1 MKNVLAIGS
10 YFSTRKRP
18 TELLLLA
25 VWFALIVGFAELAVL
40 AVRKFI
46 LDQMLFVGPQVI
58 WMTPLSYVLFFVGI
72 GLVLQGIAWKWP
84 RLVSLRT
91 TVFLFTF
98 LAAFSFL
105 FLWYPR
111 LHKLAILFLAL
122 GLAVQAARLS
132 ATRAEGVQRLVGR
145 TVGWMAGLV
154 LVMAVGLHG
163 WRALV
168 EHGEMAKLAPAR
180 AQAPN
185 VLLIVLDTVRAQSLS
200 VYGYQRPTT
209 PQLEKLAKRGVRFER
224 AISTAPWTAP
234 AHASMFTGRWP
245 HELSTDWKTMHL
257 KPLDAT
263 HPTLAEV
270 LGARGYATAGF
281 VANVE
286 MAGYETGLSRGF
298 THYEDY
304 PVSAA
309 EVVLSSS
316 LGRLITMS
324 PKLRSLVD
332 YYDVPSRKTA
342 ANINEAFL
350 DWQAGQPGRPFFA
363 FLNYFDAHE
372 PYLPPQ
378 PFDSMF
384 GPVSPR
390 KNHLTLHLR
399 AHLAKRE
406 DKDEM
411 SPQEI
416 QAEVDAYESAIA
428 YMDHQLGHLFDELEK
443 RKILDNTVVIITSD
457 HGEQFGEH
465 GLFEHVNSLYLPLL
479 HVPLLISYPD
489 AVPAGLSVSEPVSL
503 RNLPSTVGELVGLK
517 ESVSFPGGSLS
528 RFWSNTPESRSLE
541 IEPLLSEVEFMPGV
555 PESWPIIKGD
565 MKSLVLSQYHYI
577 KNGDG
582 REELYDWKTDPGEE
596 RDLAASVEGRQILVS
611 FRENLDTILV
621 NDRTPR
627 QNTAKNYAN
636 KP

>member
-1 MKNVLAIGS
+1 MTDVASESPTAVRVVGQAYKILVLA
-10 YFSTRKRP
+10 
-18 TELLLLA
+18 A
-25 VWFALIVGFAELAVL
+25 WFALIVGFAELTVL
-40 AVRKFI
+40 GVRKFI

-58 WMTPLSYVLFFVGI
+58 WMTPLSYVLFFVAI
-72 GLVLQGIAWKWP
+72 GLMLQGIAWKWP

-111 LHKLAILFLAL
+111 LHKLAILLLTL
-122 GLAVQAARLS
+122 GLAVHAARLS

-154 LVMAVGLHG
+154 LIMAVGLHG

-245 HELSTDWKTMHL
+245 HELSIGWLT
-257 KPLDAT
+257 PLDAT
-263 HPTLAEV
+263 YPTLAEV

-281 VANVE
+281 VANVRYT
-286 MAGYETGLSRGF
+286 GYETGLNRGF
-298 THYEDY
+298 IHFEDY
-304 PVSAA
+304 PTSFGEIVI
-309 EVVLSSS
+309 SSS
-316 LGRLITMS
+316 LGRFITNS
-324 PKLRSLVD
+324 PRLRQAVGCHDLLD
-332 YYDVPSRKTA
+332 RKAA

-372 PYLPPQ
+372 PYAPPK

-384 GPVSPR
+384 GPVRPR
-390 KNHLTLHLR
+390 GPFMHEANR
-399 AHLAKRE
+399 GWRG
-406 DKDEM
+406 DKWAM
-411 SPQEI
+411 SQEET

-428 YMDHQLGHLFDELEK
+428 YLDHQLGQLFDELER
-443 RKILDNTVVIITSD
+443 RKVLDNTVVIVTSD
-457 HGEQFGEH
+457 HGEQLGEH
-465 GLFEHVNSLYLPLL
+465 GLFGHLNSLYMPLL
-479 HVPLLISYPD
+479 HVPLLISYPA
-489 AVPAGLSVSEPVSL
+489 AVPTGLSVSAPVSP
-503 RNLPSTVGELVGLK
+503 RDLPATIMNILK
-517 ESVSFPGGSLS
+517 LEETTSFPGTSLTQHWGATDKIHNSPKNTVLSELS
-528 RFWSNTPESRSLE
+528 RGF
-541 IEPLLSEVEFMPGV
+541 VERDYYPV
-555 PESWPIIKGD
+555 AKGN
-565 MKSLVLSQYHYI
+565 MKSLVIGRYHYI
-577 KNGDG
+577 QNGDG
-582 REELYDWKTDPGEE
+582 SQELYDLGIDPTEQNNLGRSEE
-596 RDLAASVEGRQILVS
+596 GYQALQL
-611 FRENLDTILV
+611 FRESLDKLLA
-621 NDRTPR
+621 
-627 QNTAKNYAN
+627 QNSSSE
-636 KP
+636 